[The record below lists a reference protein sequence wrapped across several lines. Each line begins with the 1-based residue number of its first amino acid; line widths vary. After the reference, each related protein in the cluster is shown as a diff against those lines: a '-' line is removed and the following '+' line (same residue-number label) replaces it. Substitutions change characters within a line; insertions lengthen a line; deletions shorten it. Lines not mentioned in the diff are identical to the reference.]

1 MKHSKNIY
9 GGLTILIVA
18 VLVMTQVP
26 GTLAFDIFDHVKDK
40 KAQETSDQPQTER
53 DQTVSEKEPT
63 EEPGEKNLTQL
74 WWDMVKSRYQRLSQQ
89 GPGQWA
95 KMILLSPVYLLEE
108 YKAAREYYKLLK
120 QYEKDG
126 PPPKIPEVVEKPP
139 EKIPDK
145 PKQKPDKPKKP
156 KKPPTSKK
164 NPVKDAIAD
173 LYREHLGREPDKGG
187 LEHYYQRIKKDGWD
201 IGKVER
207 SILNST
213 EYAKKHPKPPEKQPA
228 RTGTVSAAVGLNF
241 RTGPGV
247 GNSIISVLPR
257 GTSVTILSEQNGWY
271 KISCQGKEGWV
282 CGRYIDLDG
291 QQDTTP
297 PPKEP
302 EEPEKKE
309 GYITAQ
315 VGLNVR
321 NGPGVGNAR
330 IGTLPNGAKIVIT
343 GEQDGWYK
351 ITYQG
356 KEGWVSAKY
365 VGLGKPPWEGNTEGT
380 VYVDCP
386 QRSQLDPA
394 NGQYKNY
401 WCGPTS
407 LGMVYE
413 YYGRKETTSQVA
425 DRIYDFAGNT
435 GTYAGSIIN
444 DAKKNGFPNTEMK
457 TGVDFNYME
466 QKLKEGKPII
476 VGVEVS
482 YQYGHYMVVVG
493 LSGNNVILN
502 DPYHPGV
509 RRVMSRSAF
518 LTDWNGRSRRVIVLQ
533 K

>member
-1 MKHSKNIY
+1 MMYSKNIY
-9 GGLTILIVA
+9 AGLVVLMVA
-18 VLVMTQVP
+18 VLVLTQVP
-26 GTLAFDIFDHVKDK
+26 GILAFDLFDHVKDK
-40 KAQETSDQPQTER
+40 KAQEANEQPQTKQG
-53 DQTVSEKEPT
+53 QTVSEKEPT
-63 EEPGEKNLTQL
+63 EESGEKTLAQL
-74 WWDMVKSRYQRLSQQ
+74 WWDMVKDRYRRVSQQ

-120 QYEKDG
+120 QYEKKG

-139 EKIPDK
+139 EKK
-145 PKQKPDKPKKP
+145 PLTP
-156 KKPPTSKK
+156 KK
-164 NPVKDAIAD
+164 NPVKDAIAE

-187 LEHYYQRIKKDGWD
+187 LEHYSQRIKKDGWD
-201 IGKVER
+201 IGTVER

-213 EYAKKHPKPPEKQPA
+213 EYAKKHPKPPERPPA
-228 RTGTVSAAVGLNF
+228 RTGQVNAAVGLNF

-282 CGRYIDLDG
+282 CGRYIDLG
-291 QQDTTP
+291 GEKDTTP

-321 NGPGVGNAR
+321 SGPGVGNAR
-330 IGTLPNGAKIVIT
+330 IGTLTNGAKIVIK

-351 ITYQG
+351 ISYQG

-365 VGLGKPPWEGNTEGT
+365 VNLGKPPWEENTEGT

-394 NGQYKNY
+394 NGQYRNY

-413 YYGRKETTSQVA
+413 YYGRKETTAQVA

-482 YQYGHYMVVVG
+482 YKYGHYMVVVG

-502 DPYHPGV
+502 DPYHSGV

-518 LTDWNGRSRRVIVLQ
+518 LTDWNGRSRRAIVLQ